1 MTEVIVEPVEPVT
14 WGCTVDDVLRLLPGV
29 VITDG
34 LVMESGPSNPHYR
47 GTGRRITR
55 EDVQEYIR
63 SVASRVSARVWRF
76 DAAPDRFRDNLRLM
90 ARDLVANGAASYV
103 QAALYPAGTGSND
116 GGGYAGVLWARFQT
130 ELDDLAAQ
138 VEDAVTNPGEDGLGV
153 GGPVSSSGPAPFFSD
168 ELRF

>member
-34 LVMESGPSNPHYR
+34 VLSDSGPSNPMYVS
-47 GTGRRITR
+47 TGRRVTR
-55 EDVQEYIR
+55 EDVQGFIWM
-63 SVASRVSARVWRF
+63 VASRVSARAWKF
-76 DAAPDRFRDNLRLM
+76 EQAPERFRENVHTM
-90 ARDLVANGAASYV
+90 ARDLVANGAASYT

-130 ELDDLAAQ
+130 QLDTLAEQ
-138 VEDAVTNPGEDGLGV
+138 VEDAVSNPEDEATNGW
-153 GGPVSSSGPAPFFSD
+153 VSSSAPAPFFSD
-168 ELRF
+168 EMRF